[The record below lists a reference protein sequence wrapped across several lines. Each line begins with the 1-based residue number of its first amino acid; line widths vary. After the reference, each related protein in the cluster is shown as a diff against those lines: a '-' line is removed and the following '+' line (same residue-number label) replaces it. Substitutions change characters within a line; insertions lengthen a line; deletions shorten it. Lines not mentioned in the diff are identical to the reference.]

1 MPFQFSL
8 QEAKSAF
15 EKTLHVFQ
23 ERLSRVHTG
32 RVTPSLVDNIS
43 VAYQGFEIKLM
54 ELASIHA
61 QGPYTLVIEPWDK
74 TGITD
79 IEKAL
84 LSRLGAAPQIQGD
97 KIYLTFPSLT
107 QETRE
112 KIAREI
118 KELSEEE
125 RIRIRQIR
133 EDFWEKIKEAEMDKE
148 ITQDDKFRFKD
159 QLQKIVDEYNGKVE
173 EMLEK
178 KIESLR

>member
-1 MPFQFSL
+1 MPFQFSP
-8 QEAKSAF
+8 QEIRQAF
-15 EKTLHVFQ
+15 DKTLHVFY

-32 RVTPSLVDNIS
+32 RVTPSLVDTIS
-43 VAYQGFEIKLM
+43 VAYQGFEMKLM

-61 QGPYTLVIEPWDK
+61 EEPRTLVIEPWDK

-84 LSRLGAAPQIQGD
+84 LSRLGASPQIQGD

-112 KIAREI
+112 KITREI
-118 KELSEEE
+118 KGLAEEE

-133 EDFWEKIKEAEMDKE
+133 EDFWEKIKEAEADKE
-148 ITQDDKFRFKD
+148 VTQDDKFRFKD
-159 QLQKIVDEYNGKVE
+159 QLQKIVDEYNEKIE
-173 EMLEK
+173 EMVEK